1 MANKQKQDLDLSLA
15 GLQYF
20 GFKDYKR
27 LVVRRKW
34 MIVAT
39 ATIIGLLTS
48 VVVYFVPNSYKAT
61 STILIDPGKV
71 PESYVKS
78 TATLTAN
85 ERLALLREQILS
97 DTKLSQIID
106 DMGLYQELKK
116 KEPPLEITRK
126 MRDDIDLEPVSYSSG
141 GRADL
146 TAFSISYHS
155 RNAATSAAVANRLA
169 SLFIEE
175 NLRAREAQ
183 VLGTAEFI
191 DRELAKARQD
201 LEDKES
207 KLTAL
212 RARYSSE
219 LPEAQN
225 AHLQALASLQ
235 LEMRSEMDAVS
246 RDQQQKVYLQSL
258 MADSPQV
265 VDLDSSSAGSA
276 PTGLQDQL
284 ARLEAQ
290 QEQLRTRYGP
300 QFPDVLKLQHEIDQ
314 VQQKIKSAKKSDLAP
329 AAPAVLRPHN
339 PVIDS
344 QIAAIDKDI
353 LAHARREQDLKS
365 QIDYHQSMLDRSP
378 EATQQIAILSRDYDQ
393 AEENYKRLQDHKFA
407 ADISTDLESRQKGE
421 RFLIL
426 EPAQPPAFPYEPK
439 RALID
444 GLGLLGGIAFAFGL
458 VLVLELFDRTV
469 KTEHEITD
477 HFEAPVLA
485 EIPWLMTAAKERQQQ
500 WRNVFAAGASTV
512 LLLMYVGAIVVSLR
526 K

>member
-1 MANKQKQDLDLSLA
+1 MATKQKPDLDLSLA

-20 GFKDYKR
+20 RLKDYKR
-27 LVVRRKW
+27 LVARRKW
-34 MIVAT
+34 LIIAT
-39 ATIIGLLTS
+39 ATLIGLLTS
-48 VVVYFVPNSYKAT
+48 VVVYFVPNSYRAT
-61 STILIDPGKV
+61 TSILIDPGKV

-85 ERLALLREQILS
+85 ERLALLRQQILS
-97 DTKLSQIID
+97 DTKLSQIVD

-116 KEPPLEITRK
+116 KQPPLEITRK
-126 MRDDIDLEPVSYSSG
+126 MREDIDLEPISYSTG

-146 TAFSISYHS
+146 TAFNISYHS
-155 RNAATSAAVANRLA
+155 RNAATAAAVANRLA

-175 NLRAREAQ
+175 NLRAREEQ

-207 KLTAL
+207 KLGAL
-212 RARYSSE
+212 RARYASE

-225 AHLQALASLQ
+225 AHLQALATLQ

-265 VDLDSSSAGSA
+265 VDLDSGNAGSA

-284 ARLEAQ
+284 SRLEAQ

-300 QFPDVLKLQHEIDQ
+300 QFPDVLKIQQDIDRLQE
-314 VQQKIKSAKKSDLAP
+314 KIKSAKKTEGP
-329 AAPAVLRPHN
+329 AAPPAVLRPHN

-344 QIAAIDKDI
+344 QIAGIDKDI
-353 LAHARREQDLKS
+353 QAHAKREQDLKS
-365 QIDYHQSMLDRSP
+365 QIDYHQSMLDAAPAAS
-378 EATQQIAILSRDYDQ
+378 QQIAILSRDYEQ
-393 AEENYKRLQDHKFA
+393 AEQNYKRLQDHKFS
-407 ADISTDLESRQKGE
+407 ADISTDMESRQKGE

-426 EPAQPPAFPYEPK
+426 EPAQPPSLPYEPN

-444 GLGLLGGIAFAFGL
+444 GLGLLAGMVFAFGL
-458 VLVLELFDRTV
+458 VLGLELFDRTI

-477 HFEAPVLA
+477 QIKAPVLA
-485 EIPWLMTAAKERQQQ
+485 EIPWLVTAAKKRQEQ
-500 WRNVFAAGASTV
+500 WHNVLAAGASTV
-512 LLLMYVGAIVVSLR
+512 LLLMYVGAIAVSLR